1 MTINHSTRIHLA
13 SGQSSSA
20 LGKETI
26 VLNYEQGNYYELNE
40 IGGFIWA
47 LLQTNKVMSVEEIQ
61 EKILDEFDVE
71 EDVCQKELK
80 LFLENM
86 LLERLI
92 ETTA

>member
-1 MTINHSTRIHLA
+1 MTINHSTRIQLA

-26 VLNYEQGNYYELNE
+26 VLNYDQGSYYELNE

-47 LLQTNKVMSVEEIQ
+47 LLQTNKVMAVEEIQ
-61 EKILDEFDVE
+61 EKILNEFDVQ

-80 LFLENM
+80 IFLENM